1 MPPELPLPKNIYPI
15 PPPPALEQNDILPKL
30 AQINDLHYSILIY
43 NNSIEDFNEF
53 CKLKNNIELKNIKN
67 DLIILNDKLNNE
79 LIEKIQKTSLLEEKY
94 EELKRIKNMKNNI

>member
-15 PPPPALEQNDILPKL
+15 PPPALEQNDILPKL

-53 CKLKNNIELKNIKN
+53 CKLKSNIELENIKN
-67 DLIILNDKLNNE
+67 DLIILNNELNNE

-94 EELKRIKNMKNNI
+94 DNLKKIKNMKNNI